1 MARKQLSIKSPGGQ
15 QHVLVM
21 QNGGCG
27 LGYITIGAAR
37 GIKEVILLYSA
48 VVRLHVEYG
57 MQSGAHQS

>member
-1 MARKQLSIKSPGGQ
+1 MARQQLSRRSPGGQ

-27 LGYITIGAAR
+27 LGYVTTGAASR
-37 GIKEVILLYSA
+37 IKEVILLYSA

-57 MQSGAHQS
+57 IQPGALQS